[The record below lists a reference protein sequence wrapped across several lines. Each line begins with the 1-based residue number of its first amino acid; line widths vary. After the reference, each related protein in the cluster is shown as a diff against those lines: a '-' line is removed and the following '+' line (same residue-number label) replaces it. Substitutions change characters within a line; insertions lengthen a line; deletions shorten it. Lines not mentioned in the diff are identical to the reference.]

1 MKNIII
7 SILCSFYNYG
17 SPHKYSSDNTFIQEN
32 WWNQQKW
39 WNSYKDTDNFTP
51 LAAAATTQA
60 PIHQI
65 QAPTQYIQPQIER
78 LRSQITSLK
87 IQQKELISRI
97 NHLQTIEQ
105 LSDE

>member
-78 LRSQITSLK
+78 LTFPDNFTKNPTKRANITNKSFTNN
-87 IQQKELISRI
+87 RT
-97 NHLQTIEQ
+97 TIR
-105 LSDE
+105 